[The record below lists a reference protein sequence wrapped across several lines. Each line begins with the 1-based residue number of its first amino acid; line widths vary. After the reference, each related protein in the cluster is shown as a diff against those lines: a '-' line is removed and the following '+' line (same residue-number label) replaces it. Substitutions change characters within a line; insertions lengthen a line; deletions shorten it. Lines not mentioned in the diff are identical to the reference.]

1 MGQKLRQQVG
11 FIRPGL
17 GIAVVGLAILVLA
30 VCLAQFFPVLNG
42 FMLALPLLVAIL
54 ATLMAVILYR
64 DNQKLK
70 KENVKLE
77 NSLQTSTE
85 TLKRD
90 KDRLEQVLKTTTEK
104 YRKIEAKNK
113 VLQEMNH
120 RKDEFLRQTS
130 HELRT
135 PMNGIIGSL
144 QLLLDDLCDD
154 RDEELELLQQA
165 HQSSL
170 HLLNLINQVLDLAK
184 IEEGRVTF
192 DIKTI
197 DLHASLTAAIYLQFS
212 NIRQKGLRLYKQ
224 DYSQRIKVK
233 ADPTKLK
240 QVFINIIGNAIKFTD
255 RGSISITTG
264 IELLSNTES
273 LESGEMMAVVKVQDT
288 GTGIDPKI
296 QDKLFQPFVVENES
310 RVYTLGSTGLGLVIS
325 KNLVEMMGGQIRL
338 VSSGKN
344 QGTTVEIYLPLSDA
358 ETSSSDF
365 T

>member
-17 GIAVVGLAILVLA
+17 GLAVVGLAVLVLVIYLAQLYPILNGFILVL
-30 VCLAQFFPVLNG
+30 
-42 FMLALPLLVAIL
+42 PLTVAIL
-54 ATLMAVILYR
+54 ATLMAVILYG

-85 TLKRD
+85 ALNRE
-90 KDRLEQVLKTTTEK
+90 KDRLEHLLKTTTEK
-104 YRKIEAKNK
+104 CRKVEAKNK
-113 VLQEMNH
+113 VLQEMNL

-184 IEEGRVTF
+184 IEAGRVTF

-264 IELLSNTES
+264 IESMPDTDNLDHSE
-273 LESGEMMAVVKVQDT
+273 MAVVKVEDT
-288 GTGIDPKI
+288 GAGIDPKI

-310 RVYTLGSTGLGLVIS
+310 HAYTLGSTGLGLVIS
-325 KNLVEMMGGQIRL
+325 KNLVEMMGGHIRL
-338 VSSGKN
+338 ASSGKN
-344 QGTTVEIYLPLSDA
+344 QGTTVEIYLPLSDS

>member
-11 FIRPGL
+11 FIRQEL
-17 GIAVVGLAILVLA
+17 AIAVVGLTVLVL
-30 VCLAQFFPVLNG
+30 VVYLTQSFPILNDFIQVLSG
-42 FMLALPLLVAIL
+42 LIAIVA
-54 ATLMAVILYR
+54 TVMGVILYR

-70 KENVKLE
+70 KEKVKLE
-77 NSLQTSTE
+77 NSLQAFTE
-85 TLKRD
+85 ASNREKN
-90 KDRLEQVLKTTTEK
+90 RLEQLLKTTTEK
-104 YRKIEAKNK
+104 YRKIESKNQL
-113 VLQEMNH
+113 LQEMNR
-120 RKDEFLRQTS
+120 RKDDFLRQTS

-255 RGSISITTG
+255 RGSISITTAV
-264 IELLSNTES
+264 ES
-273 LESGEMMAVVKVQDT
+273 MPNPANLDQSEMAVVKIQDT

-310 RVYTLGSTGLGLVIS
+310 HVYTLGSTGLGLVIS

-338 VSSGKN
+338 VSSGRN

-358 ETSSSDF
+358 ETCSSDF